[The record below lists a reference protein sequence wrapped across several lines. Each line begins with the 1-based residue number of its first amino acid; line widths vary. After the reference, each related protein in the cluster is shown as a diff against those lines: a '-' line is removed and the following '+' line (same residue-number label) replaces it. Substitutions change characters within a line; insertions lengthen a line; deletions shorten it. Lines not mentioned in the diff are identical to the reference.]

1 MERAGA
7 EQKSLDAGCV
17 VMDAINAL
25 RVCTV
30 AMTDANQSFP
40 YGHGL
45 KCSNGA
51 DASEVYFGVCT
62 TLETVADAPRARRSP
77 AAPPA
82 SRAKG
87 GDA

>member
-1 MERAGA
+1 MERTGA
-7 EQKSLDAGCV
+7 EQKSLDADCV

-62 TLETVADAPRARRSP
+62 TLETVADDLTKLWREL
-77 AAPPA
+77 
-82 SRAKG
+82 
-87 GDA
+87 